1 MFMNSINQL
10 NCLVVIVTFNRCID
24 LKVCIEALRCQ
35 SYSSMTIL
43 VVNNG
48 STDATKEWL
57 DNQNDLIVIHQDNLG
72 GAGGFYIGMKYM
84 YEHNYD
90 FLVMMDDDGIP
101 EKNEI
106 ENLLNAYQE
115 ITEKEQKNVIVN
127 ALVVDKD
134 DHEHVSFLWA
144 RGVERSNKVSE
155 LIKESYFEGIHPFNG
170 TLVPRTVIEKIGFIK
185 KEMFIWG
192 DEKEYMARAIHNGV
206 KLYTATSAIHYHPKE
221 KGQKGNVLPFIS
233 KYQILVKPK
242 SKSHY
247 YYRNEGYIYNTYPE
261 KRPQRTMFW
270 CAQVL
275 YNLLHFRF
283 CELIKF
289 VKYFHKGAIN
299 DYN

>member
-1 MFMNSINQL
+1 MKKIL
-10 NCLVVIVTFNRCID
+10 VIVVTYNRIVD
-24 LKVCIEALRCQ
+24 LKICINALRQ
-35 SYSSMTIL
+35 QNTQQFDIL

-72 GAGGFYIGMKYM
+72 GAGGFYTGMKYM

-115 ITEKEQKNVIVN
+115 ITEKVQKNVIVN

-283 CELIKF
+283 CELVKF